1 MCLKQQLCSCTVLIL
16 IRRWVF
22 KSAGVVTEVSLT
34 TPQAQDWRYSTW
46 QTLKN
51 GTDWEVAEPRAVL
64 LLPPC
69 LLSQL
74 GRDRELGRARKA
86 ESFSP
91 HSQQCKCLK
100 TQTICRNKER
110 QRQERFWSP
119 VIRVRTIVTWNKCKY
134 SYEVKYKYQ
143 SFLLTYPILVHAKAT
158 VIVVSYLPSW
168 HGSFYILGVAGLQ
181 RSDQIHYGHRWRE
194 NYKVATKLT

>member
-16 IRRWVF
+16 IRRYIF

-34 TPQAQDWRYSTW
+34 TPQALALQYG

-51 GTDWEVAEPRAVL
+51 GTGWEVAEPWAVL

-74 GRDRELGRARKA
+74 GWDRELGRARKA

-110 QRQERFWSP
+110 QRQECFWSP
-119 VIRVRTIVTWNKCKY
+119 EIRVRAIVTWNKLKY

-143 SFLLTYPILVHAKAT
+143 DFLLTYPILVPCQNN
-158 VIVVSYLPSW
+158 SYCSLLS
-168 HGSFYILGVAGLQ
+168 S
-181 RSDQIHYGHRWRE
+181 
-194 NYKVATKLT
+194 